1 MAGGADVAPLAL
13 AVGAAGFADVVVAV
27 QTRALGVEQEGEG
40 RAAADAAMLVELVL
54 LGQKQTTTALLLQL
68 LLHFTTESDRGDWKG
83 GVGGKRMREGV
94 GGDKERGGGC
104 ERGDGERKR
113 EKKKGDQ
120 VHLKERLKAHSH
132 AE

>member
-1 MAGGADVAPLAL
+1 MAGGADIAPLAL

-27 QTRALGVEQEGEG
+27 QTQALGVEQEGEG

-68 LLHFTTESDRGDWKG
+68 LLHFTTERDRRDWRG

-94 GGDKERGGGC
+94 GGDKEREGVC
-104 ERGDGERKR
+104 E
-113 EKKKGDQ
+113 
-120 VHLKERLKAHSH
+120 
-132 AE
+132 